1 MSNYNKP
8 IFLLT
13 IIPTITI
20 YSMKQE
26 TQNQPS
32 APKRQYQT
40 PHLRKVGRLSKITLK
55 TGSDSDAGM
64 KRVM

>member
-1 MSNYNKP
+1 
-8 IFLLT
+8 
-13 IIPTITI
+13 
-20 YSMKQE
+20 MKQE